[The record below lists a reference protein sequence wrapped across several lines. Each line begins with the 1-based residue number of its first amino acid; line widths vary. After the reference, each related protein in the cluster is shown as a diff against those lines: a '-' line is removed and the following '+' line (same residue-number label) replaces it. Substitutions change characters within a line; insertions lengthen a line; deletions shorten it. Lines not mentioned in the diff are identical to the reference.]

1 MNTDSLIWDKFRG
14 GDISAIETLYF
25 QNVQILY
32 RYGRKFSPD
41 EDLVKDAIHDL
52 FIYLIQNRATLGP
65 TDNINFY
72 LMRSFRRMLLQNLKK
87 SRSGFRQDLPDSL
100 PEFIYSVEENLIKK
114 ESARQRDVKIR
125 QCLAELN
132 PRQRE
137 ILYYRFECN
146 FTYEQICEIMSIK
159 YDSARKLVYR
169 AIETLR
175 QMFVEKHTLQLFL
188 AFFKQKRG

>member
-25 QNVQILY
+25 QNVQFLY

-114 ESARQRDVKIR
+114 ESARQRDLKIR

-175 QMFVEKHTLQLFL
+175 HMFVEKHTLQLFL

>member
-14 GDISAIETLYF
+14 GDKSAIETIYF
-25 QNVQILY
+25 QNVQFLY

-41 EDLVKDAIHDL
+41 EDLVKDTIHDL

-65 TDNINFY
+65 TDNVNFY

-87 SRSGFRQDLPDSL
+87 IRSDFRRDLPDSL

-114 ESARQRDVKIR
+114 ESARQRDLKIR

>member
-25 QNVQILY
+25 QNVQFLY

-41 EDLVKDAIHDL
+41 VDLVKDAIHDM
-52 FIYLIQNRATLGP
+52 FIYLIQNRTTLGP
-65 TDNINFY
+65 TDNVNFY

-87 SRSGFRQDLPDSL
+87 SRSDFRQDLPDSL

-114 ESARQRDVKIR
+114 ESARQRDLKIR

>member
-14 GDISAIETLYF
+14 GDICAIETLYF
-25 QNVQILY
+25 QNVQFLY

-114 ESARQRDVKIR
+114 ESARQRDLKIR

-175 QMFVEKHTLQLFL
+175 HMFVEKHTLQLFL